1 MVLPAYG
8 VSFDSPLA
16 DFCVNGQGRL
26 SCNSSGTHIFGC
38 TYGLKDGVTD
48 EDFKKAVIDFCG
60 SELSS
65 SNSSQNS
72 ASSSEKAT
80 AYITISGTVVDEKG
94 EPLIGAAII
103 PEGVTGVGT
112 TSDIDG
118 NFTFKNFPSGHN
130 LEISY
135 IGYEKQILPAQ
146 ENIKIVMKE
155 DAQSLEDVVVTAKTA
170 KQCEPKTGEKEV
182 VKDFE
187 SQTCYVVSCASDRY
201 ELTGTKQAYR
211 NKNLIS
217 FNQTSDVCKDTTCEM
232 VTVGTSCEDKVGKK
246 CDSTGTSNVANA
258 EYVWENNQLVCK
270 IKKCNDGYLPNDNG
284 TACEV
289 SEGSCS
295 ETQVA
300 TIENATAGELK
311 KGVCYA
317 TECKGGF
324 EPSDGKCIAISG
336 NCDPMPENAIS
347 AHREWD
353 STSNTEVCIVDSC
366 KDNYTPSSDK
376 KACVSTLSEEDSK
389 AKIAE
394 LQENADAMK
403 AKEQS
408 TANKLLGGAAIG
420 AMGIGGMQLASA
432 AAEQKADAAAEDD
445 MAAYIATF
453 KCDYGQGMNIKGG
466 EANITLPGANVL
478 LPLYNEYTALAAD
491 LKTRKEALEMAPGIE
506 SEVILDAA
514 TSGLYDNES
523 IGIDGAY
530 TSLSRALMDE
540 NSADAAAWAA
550 QKSETASQLKTGAIV
565 AGAGALVGIV
575 GDILIND
582 VADKRKESSD
592 EIIAKY
598 DALRRTMKQ
607 DLQSVEKQSEQEA
620 TSNAPAT
627 EEGKNANAQDETKVE
642 EKKESVVGTVLSTIG
657 GKDTESG
664 NTDTGITEVISAVT
678 GNTEEKVEEKNTP
691 TPIVTIYNESMFDS
705 GKTEI
710 KTPTTKLDEVINT
723 LKTQI
728 GSETVF
734 EIVLVAHTDKDKIIQ
749 TSNLCKVNKVCTNEQ
764 LSAARAE
771 SVKAYIT
778 SKWPDMPSTAKI
790 TTLPVGSACAKGTT
804 KAAKALDR
812 KVDFYVFFAGEDL
825 SSINT
830 CKTSE

>member
-1 MVLPAYG
+1 MVLPAM
-8 VSFDSPLA
+8 A
-16 DFCVNGQGRL
+16 DM
-26 SCNSSGTHIFGC
+26 
-38 TYGLKDGVTD
+38 
-48 EDFKKAVIDFCG
+48 
-60 SELSS
+60 
-65 SNSSQNS
+65 
-72 ASSSEKAT
+72 
-80 AYITISGTVVDEKG
+80 TISGTVVDEKG
-94 EPLIGAAII
+94 EPLIGATII
-103 PEGVTGVGT
+103 PEGMTNVKISRGA
-112 TSDIDG
+112 TSNIDG
-118 NFTFKNFPSGHN
+118 NFTIENFPSGHN
-130 LEISY
+130 LQVSY
-135 IGYEKQILPAQ
+135 VGYETQVLPAQ
-146 ENIKIVMKE
+146 ANVKIVMKE
-155 DAQSLEDVVVTAKTA
+155 EVQSIDSAVILSEKKGDPCKSEDLKNKSEHALQGIYKRNDKGGITCTITKCEYGYKINTKQNTCEKLNCTPPRYQLNAEGDECEDQVGKDCTPTNASNYKTA
-170 KQCEPKTGEKEV
+170 KYK
-182 VKDFE
+182 
-187 SQTCYVVSCASDRY
+187 
-201 ELTGTKQAYR
+201 
-211 NKNLIS
+211 
-217 FNQTSDVCKDTTCEM
+217 
-232 VTVGTSCEDKVGKK
+232 
-246 CDSTGTSNVANA
+246 
-258 EYVWENNQLVCK
+258 WENNQLVCK

-289 SEGSCS
+289 SEGPCS

-300 TIENATAGELK
+300 AIENATAGELK
-311 KGVCYA
+311 KGVCHA

-324 EPSDGKCIAISG
+324 EPSNGKCVAISG

-353 STSNTEVCIVDSC
+353 NTSNAEVCIVDSC

-376 KACVSTLSEEDSK
+376 KSCVSTLSEEDSK

-432 AAEQKADAAAEDD
+432 AAEQKADAAAEAD

-478 LPLYNEYTALAAD
+478 LPLYNEYTTLAAD

-575 GDILIND
+575 GNILIND

-598 DALRRTMKQ
+598 DALRQTMKQ

-627 EEGKNANAQDETKVE
+627 EEGKDANTQDETKVE

-657 GKDTESG
+657 GNDTESG
-664 NTDTGITEVISAVT
+664 NTNTSITDVISVVT
-678 GNTEEKVEEKNTP
+678 GNTEEKAEVKNTP

-705 GKTEI
+705 GKTKI

-749 TSNLCKVNKVCTNEQ
+749 TSNLCKVDKVCTNEQ

-804 KAAKALDR
+804 KTTKALDR

>member
-1 MVLPAYG
+1 MVLPAM
-8 VSFDSPLA
+8 A
-16 DFCVNGQGRL
+16 DM
-26 SCNSSGTHIFGC
+26 
-38 TYGLKDGVTD
+38 
-48 EDFKKAVIDFCG
+48 
-60 SELSS
+60 
-65 SNSSQNS
+65 
-72 ASSSEKAT
+72 
-80 AYITISGTVVDEKG
+80 TISGKVVDEKG
-94 EPLIGAAII
+94 EPLIGATII
-103 PEGVTGVGT
+103 PEGMTNVKISRGA
-112 TSDIDG
+112 TSNIDG
-118 NFTFKNFPSGHN
+118 NFTLENFPSGHN
-130 LEISY
+130 LKVSY
-135 IGYEKQILPAQ
+135 VGYETQVLPAQ
-146 ENIKIVMKE
+146 ANVKIVMKE
-155 DAQSLEDVVVTAKTA
+155 EVQSIDSAVILSEKKGDPCKSEDLKNKSEHALQGTYKRNDKGGITCTITKCEYGYKINTKQNTCEKLNCTPPRYQLNAEGDECEDQVGKDCTPTNASNYKTA
-170 KQCEPKTGEKEV
+170 KYK
-182 VKDFE
+182 
-187 SQTCYVVSCASDRY
+187 
-201 ELTGTKQAYR
+201 
-211 NKNLIS
+211 
-217 FNQTSDVCKDTTCEM
+217 
-232 VTVGTSCEDKVGKK
+232 
-246 CDSTGTSNVANA
+246 
-258 EYVWENNQLVCK
+258 WENNQLVCK

-289 SEGSCS
+289 SEGPCS

-300 TIENATAGELK
+300 AIENATAGELK
-311 KGVCYA
+311 KGVCHA

-324 EPSDGKCIAISG
+324 EPSNGKCVAISG

-353 STSNTEVCIVDSC
+353 NTSNAEVCIVDSC

-376 KACVSTLSEEDSK
+376 KSCVSTLSEEDSK

-432 AAEQKADAAAEDD
+432 AAEQKADAAAEAD

-478 LPLYNEYTALAAD
+478 LPLYNEYTTLAAD

-575 GDILIND
+575 GNILIND

-598 DALRRTMKQ
+598 DALRQTMKQ

-627 EEGKNANAQDETKVE
+627 EEGKDANTPDETKVE
-642 EKKESVVGTVLSTIG
+642 EKKGSIIDSVVSAVSGGGNDSSDAKGGTIEKVISTVTG
-657 GKDTESG
+657 GDQGKTESK
-664 NTDTGITEVISAVT
+664 TV
-678 GNTEEKVEEKNTP
+678 P

-705 GKTEI
+705 GKTAI

-728 GSETVF
+728 GTETVF
-734 EIVLVAHTDKDKIIQ
+734 EIVLVAHTDRDGIIQ
-749 TSNLCKVNKVCTNEQ
+749 SSNLCKVDKICTNEQ

-771 SVKAYIT
+771 AVKNYIT
-778 SKWPDMPSTAKI
+778 SKWSNIPSTAKI

-804 KAAKALDR
+804 KATKALDR

>member
-1 MVLPAYG
+1 MVLPAM
-8 VSFDSPLA
+8 A
-16 DFCVNGQGRL
+16 DM
-26 SCNSSGTHIFGC
+26 
-38 TYGLKDGVTD
+38 
-48 EDFKKAVIDFCG
+48 
-60 SELSS
+60 
-65 SNSSQNS
+65 
-72 ASSSEKAT
+72 
-80 AYITISGTVVDEKG
+80 TISGKVVDEKG
-94 EPLIGAAII
+94 EPLIGATII

-112 TSDIDG
+112 TSNIDG
-118 NFTFKNFPSGHN
+118 NFTFENFPSGHN
-130 LEISY
+130 LEVSY

-146 ENIKIVMKE
+146 ESIKIVMKE
-155 DAQSLEDVVVTAKTA
+155 DSQALDEVVVTAKNA
-170 KQCEPKTGEKEV
+170 KQCEPQAGEKEV

-187 SQTCYVVSCASDRY
+187 SQTCYVISCISDRY
-201 ELTGTKQAYR
+201 ELTNTKQAYR

-217 FNQTSDVCKDTTCEM
+217 FNQTSDVCQNTNCET
-232 VTVGTSCEDKVGKK
+232 VTVGTSCEDQVGKD
-246 CDSTGTSNVANA
+246 CTPTNASNYKTAK
-258 EYVWENNQLVCK
+258 YKWENNQLVCK

-289 SEGSCS
+289 SEGPCS

-300 TIENATAGELK
+300 AIENATAGELK
-311 KGVCYA
+311 KGVCHA

-324 EPSDGKCIAISG
+324 EPSNGKCVAISG

-353 STSNTEVCIVDSC
+353 NTSNAEVCIVDSC

-376 KACVSTLSEEDSK
+376 KSCVSTLSEEDSK

-432 AAEQKADAAAEDD
+432 AAEQKADAAAEAD

-478 LPLYNEYTALAAD
+478 LPLYNEYTTLAAD

-575 GDILIND
+575 GNILIND

-598 DALRRTMKQ
+598 DALRQTMKQ

-627 EEGKNANAQDETKVE
+627 EEGKDANAQDETKVE

-657 GKDTESG
+657 GNDTESG
-664 NTDTGITEVISAVT
+664 NTNTSITDVISAVT
-678 GNTEEKVEEKNTP
+678 GNTEEKAEVKNTP

-749 TSNLCKVNKVCTNEQ
+749 TSNLCKVDKVCTNEQ

-804 KAAKALDR
+804 KTTKALDR

>member
-1 MVLPAYG
+1 MFLPAM
-8 VSFDSPLA
+8 A
-16 DFCVNGQGRL
+16 DM
-26 SCNSSGTHIFGC
+26 
-38 TYGLKDGVTD
+38 
-48 EDFKKAVIDFCG
+48 
-60 SELSS
+60 
-65 SNSSQNS
+65 
-72 ASSSEKAT
+72 
-80 AYITISGTVVDEKG
+80 TISGKVVDEKG
-94 EPLIGAAII
+94 EPLIGATII

-112 TSDIDG
+112 TSNIDG
-118 NFTFKNFPSGHN
+118 NFTFENFPSGHN
-130 LEISY
+130 LEVSY
-135 IGYEKQILPAQ
+135 VGYETQVLPAQ
-146 ENIKIVMKE
+146 ANVKIVMKE
-155 DAQSLEDVVVTAKTA
+155 EAQALDEVVVTEKKGDPCKSEDLKNKSEHALQGIYKRNDKGGITCTITKCEYGYKINTKQNTCEKLNCTPPRYQLNAEGDECEDQVGKDCTPTNASNYKTA
-170 KQCEPKTGEKEV
+170 KYK
-182 VKDFE
+182 
-187 SQTCYVVSCASDRY
+187 
-201 ELTGTKQAYR
+201 
-211 NKNLIS
+211 
-217 FNQTSDVCKDTTCEM
+217 
-232 VTVGTSCEDKVGKK
+232 
-246 CDSTGTSNVANA
+246 
-258 EYVWENNQLVCK
+258 WENNQLVCK

-289 SEGSCS
+289 SEGPCS

-300 TIENATAGELK
+300 AIENATAGELK
-311 KGVCYA
+311 KGVCHA

-324 EPSDGKCIAISG
+324 EPSNGKCVAISG

-353 STSNTEVCIVDSC
+353 NTSNAEVCIVDSC

-376 KACVSTLSEEDSK
+376 KSCVSTLSEEDSK

-432 AAEQKADAAAEDD
+432 AAEQKADAAAEAD

-478 LPLYNEYTALAAD
+478 LPLYNEYTTLAAD

-575 GDILIND
+575 GNVLINE

-598 DALRRTMKQ
+598 DAKRQTMKQ

-627 EEGKNANAQDETKVE
+627 EEGKDANTPDETKVE
-642 EKKESVVGTVLSTIG
+642 EKKGSIIDSVVSAVSGGGNDSSDAKGGTIEKVISTVTG
-657 GKDTESG
+657 GDQGKTESK
-664 NTDTGITEVISAVT
+664 TV
-678 GNTEEKVEEKNTP
+678 P

-705 GKTEI
+705 GKTAI

-728 GSETVF
+728 GTETVF
-734 EIVLVAHTDKDKIIQ
+734 EIVLVAHTDRDGIIQ
-749 TSNLCKVNKVCTNEQ
+749 SSNLCKVDKICTNEQ

-771 SVKAYIT
+771 AVKNYIT
-778 SKWPDMPSTAKI
+778 SKWSNIPSTAKI

-804 KAAKALDR
+804 KATKALDR

>member
-1 MVLPAYG
+1 MFLPAM
-8 VSFDSPLA
+8 A
-16 DFCVNGQGRL
+16 DM
-26 SCNSSGTHIFGC
+26 
-38 TYGLKDGVTD
+38 
-48 EDFKKAVIDFCG
+48 
-60 SELSS
+60 
-65 SNSSQNS
+65 
-72 ASSSEKAT
+72 
-80 AYITISGTVVDEKG
+80 TISGKVVDEKG
-94 EPLIGAAII
+94 EPLIGATII
-103 PEGVTGVGT
+103 PEGMTNEKISRFGT
-112 TSDIDG
+112 TSNIDG
-118 NFTFKNFPSGHN
+118 NFTLENFPSGHN
-130 LEISY
+130 LEVSY
-135 IGYEKQILPAQ
+135 VGYETQVLPAQ
-146 ENIKIVMKE
+146 ANVKIVMKE
-155 DAQSLEDVVVTAKTA
+155 EVQALDEVVVTEKKGDPCKSEDLKNKSEHALQGIYKRNDKGGITCTITKCEYGYKINTKQNTCEKLNCTPPRYQLNAEGDECEDQVGKDCTPTNASNYKTA
-170 KQCEPKTGEKEV
+170 KYK
-182 VKDFE
+182 
-187 SQTCYVVSCASDRY
+187 
-201 ELTGTKQAYR
+201 
-211 NKNLIS
+211 
-217 FNQTSDVCKDTTCEM
+217 
-232 VTVGTSCEDKVGKK
+232 
-246 CDSTGTSNVANA
+246 
-258 EYVWENNQLVCK
+258 WENNQLVCK

-289 SEGSCS
+289 SEGPCS

-300 TIENATAGELK
+300 AIENATAGELK
-311 KGVCYA
+311 KGVCHA

-324 EPSDGKCIAISG
+324 EPSNGKCVAISG

-353 STSNTEVCIVDSC
+353 NTSNAEVCIVDSC

-376 KACVSTLSEEDSK
+376 KSCVSTLSEEDSK

-432 AAEQKADAAAEDD
+432 AAEQKADAAAEAD

-478 LPLYNEYTALAAD
+478 LPLYNEYTTLAAD

-575 GDILIND
+575 GNVLINE
-582 VADKRKESSD
+582 VADKRKENSD

-598 DALRRTMKQ
+598 DALRQTMKQ

-627 EEGKNANAQDETKVE
+627 EEGKDANAQDETKVE
-642 EKKESVVGTVLSTIG
+642 EKKGSIIDSVVSAVSGGGNDSSDAKGGTIEKVISTVTG
-657 GKDTESG
+657 GDQGKTESK
-664 NTDTGITEVISAVT
+664 TV
-678 GNTEEKVEEKNTP
+678 P

-705 GKTEI
+705 GKTAI

-728 GSETVF
+728 GTETVF
-734 EIVLVAHTDKDKIIQ
+734 EIVLVAHTDRDGIIQ
-749 TSNLCKVNKVCTNEQ
+749 SSNLCKVDKICTNEQ

-771 SVKAYIT
+771 AVKNYIT

>member
-1 MVLPAYG
+1 MVLPAM
-8 VSFDSPLA
+8 A
-16 DFCVNGQGRL
+16 DM
-26 SCNSSGTHIFGC
+26 
-38 TYGLKDGVTD
+38 
-48 EDFKKAVIDFCG
+48 
-60 SELSS
+60 
-65 SNSSQNS
+65 
-72 ASSSEKAT
+72 
-80 AYITISGTVVDEKG
+80 TISGKVVDEKG
-94 EPLIGAAII
+94 EPLIGATII
-103 PEGVTGVGT
+103 PEGMTNVKISRGA
-112 TSDIDG
+112 TSNIDG
-118 NFTFKNFPSGHN
+118 NFTLENFPSGHN
-130 LEISY
+130 LKVSY
-135 IGYEKQILPAQ
+135 VGYETQVLPAQ
-146 ENIKIVMKE
+146 ANVKIVMKE
-155 DAQSLEDVVVTAKTA
+155 EVQSIDSAVILSEKKGDPCKSEDLKNKSEHALQGIYKRNDKGGITCTITKCEYGYKINTKQNTCEKLNCTPPRYQLNAEGDECEDQVGKDCTPTNASNYKTA
-170 KQCEPKTGEKEV
+170 KYK
-182 VKDFE
+182 
-187 SQTCYVVSCASDRY
+187 
-201 ELTGTKQAYR
+201 
-211 NKNLIS
+211 
-217 FNQTSDVCKDTTCEM
+217 
-232 VTVGTSCEDKVGKK
+232 
-246 CDSTGTSNVANA
+246 
-258 EYVWENNQLVCK
+258 WENNQLVCK

-289 SEGSCS
+289 SEGPCS

-300 TIENATAGELK
+300 AIENATAGELK
-311 KGVCYA
+311 KGVCHA

-324 EPSDGKCIAISG
+324 EPSNGKCVAISG

-353 STSNTEVCIVDSC
+353 NTSNAEVCIVDSC

-376 KACVSTLSEEDSK
+376 KSCVSTLSEEASK

-432 AAEQKADAAAEDD
+432 AAEQKADAAAEAD

-478 LPLYNEYTALAAD
+478 LPLYNEYTTLAAD

-575 GDILIND
+575 GNILIND

-598 DALRRTMKQ
+598 DALRQTMKQ

-627 EEGKNANAQDETKVE
+627 EEGKDANTPDETKVE
-642 EKKESVVGTVLSTIG
+642 EKKGSIIDSVVSAVSGGGNDSSDAKGGTIEKVISTVTG
-657 GKDTESG
+657 GDQGKTESK
-664 NTDTGITEVISAVT
+664 TV
-678 GNTEEKVEEKNTP
+678 P

-705 GKTEI
+705 GKTAI

-728 GSETVF
+728 GTETVF
-734 EIVLVAHTDKDKIIQ
+734 EIVLVAHTDRDGIIQ
-749 TSNLCKVNKVCTNEQ
+749 SSNLCKVDKICTNEQ

-771 SVKAYIT
+771 AVKNYIT
-778 SKWPDMPSTAKI
+778 SKWSNIPSTAKI

-812 KVDFYVFFAGEDL
+812 KVDFYVFFSGEDL
-825 SSINT
+825 SKLNT
-830 CKTSE
+830 CQTSK

>member
-1 MVLPAYG
+1 MFLPAM
-8 VSFDSPLA
+8 A
-16 DFCVNGQGRL
+16 DM
-26 SCNSSGTHIFGC
+26 
-38 TYGLKDGVTD
+38 
-48 EDFKKAVIDFCG
+48 
-60 SELSS
+60 
-65 SNSSQNS
+65 
-72 ASSSEKAT
+72 
-80 AYITISGTVVDEKG
+80 TISGKVVDEKG
-94 EPLIGAAII
+94 EPLIGATII
-103 PEGVTGVGT
+103 PEGMTNEKISRFGT
-112 TSDIDG
+112 TSNIDG
-118 NFTFKNFPSGHN
+118 NFTFENFPSGHN
-130 LEISY
+130 LEVSY
-135 IGYEKQILPAQ
+135 VGYETQVLPAQ
-146 ENIKIVMKE
+146 ANVKNVMKE
-155 DAQSLEDVVVTAKTA
+155 EVQSLKDVVVTEKKGDPCKSEDLKNKSEHALQGIYKRNDKGGITCTITKCEYGYKINTKQNTCEELNCTPPRYQLNAEGDECEDQVGKDCTPTNASNYKTA
-170 KQCEPKTGEKEV
+170 KYK
-182 VKDFE
+182 
-187 SQTCYVVSCASDRY
+187 
-201 ELTGTKQAYR
+201 
-211 NKNLIS
+211 
-217 FNQTSDVCKDTTCEM
+217 
-232 VTVGTSCEDKVGKK
+232 
-246 CDSTGTSNVANA
+246 
-258 EYVWENNQLVCK
+258 WENNQLVCK

-289 SEGSCS
+289 SEGPCS

-300 TIENATAGELK
+300 AIENATAGELK
-311 KGVCYA
+311 KGVCHA

-324 EPSDGKCIAISG
+324 EPSNGKCVAISG

-353 STSNTEVCIVDSC
+353 NTSNAEVCIVDSC

-376 KACVSTLSEEDSK
+376 KSCVSTLSEEDSK

-432 AAEQKADAAAEDD
+432 AAEQKADAAAEAD

-478 LPLYNEYTALAAD
+478 LPLYNEYTTLAAD

-575 GDILIND
+575 GNVLINE

-598 DALRRTMKQ
+598 DAKRQTMRQ
-607 DLQSVEKQSEQEA
+607 NLQSVEKQSEQEA

-627 EEGKNANAQDETKVE
+627 EEGKDANAQDETKVE
-642 EKKESVVGTVLSTIG
+642 EKKGSIIDSVVSAVSGGGNDSSDAKGGTIEKVISTVTG
-657 GKDTESG
+657 GDQGKTESK
-664 NTDTGITEVISAVT
+664 TV
-678 GNTEEKVEEKNTP
+678 P

-705 GKTEI
+705 GKTAI

-728 GSETVF
+728 GTETVF
-734 EIVLVAHTDKDKIIQ
+734 EIVLVAHTDRDGIIQ
-749 TSNLCKVNKVCTNEQ
+749 SSNLCKVDKICTNEQ

-771 SVKAYIT
+771 AVKNYIT
-778 SKWPDMPSTAKI
+778 SKWSNIPSTAKI

-804 KAAKALDR
+804 KTTKALDR

>member
-1 MVLPAYG
+1 MVLPAM
-8 VSFDSPLA
+8 A
-16 DFCVNGQGRL
+16 DM
-26 SCNSSGTHIFGC
+26 
-38 TYGLKDGVTD
+38 
-48 EDFKKAVIDFCG
+48 
-60 SELSS
+60 
-65 SNSSQNS
+65 
-72 ASSSEKAT
+72 
-80 AYITISGTVVDEKG
+80 TISGKVVDEKG
-94 EPLIGAAII
+94 EPLIGATII
-103 PEGVTGVGT
+103 PEGMTNEKISRFGT
-112 TSDIDG
+112 TSNIDG
-118 NFTFKNFPSGHN
+118 NFTFENFPSGHN
-130 LEISY
+130 LEVSY
-135 IGYEKQILPAQ
+135 VGYETQVLPAQ
-146 ENIKIVMKE
+146 ANVKIVMKE
-155 DAQSLEDVVVTAKTA
+155 EVQALDDVVVTEKKGDPCKSEDLKNKSEHALQGIYKRNDKGGITCTITKCEYGYKINTKQNTCEKLNCTPPRYQLNAEGDECEDQVGKNCTPTNASNYKTA
-170 KQCEPKTGEKEV
+170 KYK
-182 VKDFE
+182 
-187 SQTCYVVSCASDRY
+187 
-201 ELTGTKQAYR
+201 
-211 NKNLIS
+211 
-217 FNQTSDVCKDTTCEM
+217 
-232 VTVGTSCEDKVGKK
+232 
-246 CDSTGTSNVANA
+246 
-258 EYVWENNQLVCK
+258 WENNQLVCK

-289 SEGSCS
+289 SEGPCS

-311 KGVCYA
+311 KGVCHA

-324 EPSDGKCIAISG
+324 EPSNGKCVAISG

-353 STSNTEVCIVDSC
+353 NTLNAEVCIVDSC

-376 KACVSTLSEEDSK
+376 KSCVSTLSEEDSK

-432 AAEQKADAAAEDD
+432 AAEQKADAAAEAD

-478 LPLYNEYTALAAD
+478 LPLYNEYTTLAAD

-575 GDILIND
+575 GNILIND

-598 DALRRTMKQ
+598 DALRQTMKQ

-627 EEGKNANAQDETKVE
+627 EEGKDANAQDETKVE
-642 EKKESVVGTVLSTIG
+642 EKKGSIIDSVVSAVSGGGNDSSDAKGGTIEKVISTVTG
-657 GKDTESG
+657 GDQGKTESK
-664 NTDTGITEVISAVT
+664 TV
-678 GNTEEKVEEKNTP
+678 P

-705 GKTEI
+705 GKTAI
-710 KTPTTKLDEVINT
+710 KTPTTKLDKVINT

-728 GSETVF
+728 GTETVF
-734 EIVLVAHTDKDKIIQ
+734 EIVLVAHTDRDGIIQ
-749 TSNLCKVNKVCTNEQ
+749 SSNLCKVDKICTNEQ

-771 SVKAYIT
+771 AVKNYIT
-778 SKWPDMPSTAKI
+778 SKWSNIPSTAKI